1 MAQCGPN
8 MKLSVREGFHYHALL
23 YHGWLNTGQLR
34 HDYKTNIGHQEI
46 PDMQCL
52 RDRMDVR
59 YTLG

>member
-34 HDYKTNIGHQEI
+34 HDYKNKNRPSGNT
-46 PDMQCL
+46 
-52 RDRMDVR
+52 
-59 YTLG
+59 